1 MHELAQFDVH
11 TRQPAAGYAHG
22 QEGQAAVGSRR
33 IWGGD
38 MKTEVIPKSP
48 VFSLCD

>member
-22 QEGQAAVGSRR
+22 QGQVAVGSRR
-33 IWGGD
+33 IWA
-38 MKTEVIPKSP
+38 KI
-48 VFSLCD
+48 